1 MGIRATACCDQD
13 HFSMDSVSDHDSSPW
28 FTSFARREER
38 KKYPGTRKLRA
49 TSKRGKPY
57 QLFKAWSQE
66 VGDAA
71 RQAMIAARNAE
82 LAAGQAKRYKY
93 FAKSARDAAQNA
105 LQELVKHFAKDRAD
119 ASKMRVFFST
129 CVPVLEASWSSVTAA
144 RRSRMAAFL

>member
-1 MGIRATACCDQD
+1 MGIHSTARCED
-13 HFSMDSVSDHDSSPW
+13 HFCQNDDAAGSPW

-38 KKYPGTRKLRA
+38 KKYPGTRKLKA

-105 LQELVKHFAKDRAD
+105 S
-119 ASKMRVFFST
+119 ASEPT
-129 CVPVLEASWSSVTAA
+129 G
-144 RRSRMAAFL
+144 